1 MLIIL
6 KSNIME
12 TMYVIV
18 NKEHQIQIN
27 TVFTCKEHATRLA
40 ENLTYNY
47 NEYHTVL
54 ELSVHKSDLKIG
66 LKQMV

>member
-1 MLIIL
+1 M
-6 KSNIME
+6 KK
-12 TMYVIV
+12 MYVIV

-40 ENLTYNY
+40 ENLTHNY
-47 NEYHTVL
+47 NEFHKVL
-54 ELSVHKSDLKIG
+54 ELSVHNSDLKIG